1 MRGVHSAVDEIRRN
15 VFTEVARLA
24 YEGGD
29 MNRVDMIPY
38 NMIQGEVAH
47 HRHDVFLERAI
58 VEERVRLALGMNLE
72 PAGANAPVSAHM
84 QEVVEA
90 DDKYFEEPLVNI
102 IPFACN
108 ACPPKQIRITDSC
121 QGCIS
126 HPCMNVCPKD
136 AIYLDEQKHC
146 HIDQDKC
153 IKCGKCFNQCP
164 YRAISKIERPCAAAC
179 GMDAIGSDELGR
191 AKIDYDKCV
200 SCGMCLVNCPFAAI
214 ADKSQIFQIINA
226 IKRGEEVIACVAPAF
241 VGQFGKEATPPK
253 IKAAMR
259 ILGFKDVVE
268 VAIGADLCTV
278 EEAHDF
284 LENVPAK
291 QPFMGT
297 SCCPAWSVMA
307 KKLFPQF
314 KDYISMALTP
324 MVITA
329 RMVKKDHPNA
339 RICFIG
345 PCAAKKLEANR
356 KSVRS
361 DVDFVLTFEELQGMF
376 DAKDIDFA
384 AIEPGPDDNMDE
396 GTGMGRGFAVGGGV
410 AAAVVEAISHI
421 DPDREVKIEYGDGLR
436 ECRKML
442 MMAKAGK
449 RDGYLLEGMACPGGC
464 IAGAGTVQ
472 PPEKSRRLL
481 EQYKAQ
487 APKSNPVESDYT
499 EYLQIIREDE
509 ENWDPVARH

>member
-1 MRGVHSAVDEIRRN
+1 M
-15 VFTEVARLA
+15 
-24 YEGGD
+24 
-29 MNRVDMIPY
+29 
-38 NMIQGEVAH
+38 
-47 HRHDVFLERAI
+47 FLERAI
-58 VEERVRLALGMNLE
+58 VQERLRLALGMNLQ
-72 PAGANAPVSAHM
+72 SAEEQM
-84 QEVVEA
+84 PISASIQEA
-90 DDKYFEEPLVNI
+90 ATDQKYFEEPLVNI

-108 ACPPKQIRITDSC
+108 ACPPKQVRITDSC

-136 AIYLDEQKHC
+136 AIYLDKDKHC

-179 GMDAIGSDELGR
+179 GMDAIESDELGR
-191 AKIDYDKCV
+191 AKINYDKCV

-214 ADKSQIFQIINA
+214 ADKSQIFQIVTA
-226 IKRGEEVIACVAPAF
+226 IKRSEEVIACVAPAF
-241 VGQFGKEATPPK
+241 VGQFGKDATPAK

-259 ILGFKDVVE
+259 QLGFADVVE

-278 EEAHDF
+278 EEARDF
-284 LENVPAK
+284 LEEVPAK

-339 RICFIG
+339 RICFVG

-356 KSVRS
+356 RSVRS

-376 DAKDIDFA
+376 DAKEIDFA
-384 AIEPGPDDNMDE
+384 TIVPGPDDNMDE

-410 AAAVVEAISHI
+410 AAAVVEAIKHM

-442 MMAKAGK
+442 AMAKAGK

-464 IAGAGTVQ
+464 VAGAGTIAPV
-472 PPEKSRRLL
+472 PVTSAAVKK
-481 EQYKAQ
+481 YKADSRKQ
-487 APKSNPVESDYT
+487 SAGDSEFADRLKEAT
-499 EYLQIIREDE
+499 E
-509 ENWDPVARH
+509 

>member
-1 MRGVHSAVDEIRRN
+1 MRGVHSAVDDIRRN

-29 MNRVDMIPY
+29 LSRVDMIPY
-38 NMIQGEVAH
+38 KIVPGEVAK
-47 HRHDVFLERAI
+47 HRHDVFLERA
-58 VEERVRLALGMNLE
+58 VVSARMRLALGMSMN
-72 PAGANAPVSAHM
+72 PGGPVAPLSAQI
-84 QEVVEA
+84 QEA
-90 DDKYFEEPLVNI
+90 YTDQKYFEEPLVNI

-108 ACPPKQIRITDSC
+108 ACPSKQVRITDSC

-136 AIYLDEQKHC
+136 AIFVDKDQHC

-164 YRAISKIERPCAAAC
+164 YHAISKIERPCAAAC
-179 GMDAIGSDELGR
+179 GMDAIESDELGR
-191 AKIDYDKCV
+191 AKINYDKCV

-226 IKRGEEVIACVAPAF
+226 MKRGEEVIACVAPAF
-241 VGQFGKEATPPK
+241 VGQFGKDATPAK
-253 IKAAMR
+253 LKAAMR
-259 ILGFKDVVE
+259 HLGFADVVE
-268 VAIGADLCTV
+268 VSIGADLCTV

-329 RMVKKDHPNA
+329 RMVKREHPNA
-339 RICFIG
+339 RIAFIG

-361 DVDFVLTFEELQGMF
+361 DVDFVLTFEELLGMF
-376 DAKDIDFA
+376 DAKSIDFA
-384 AIEPGPDDNMDE
+384 TIESDPADEMDE
-396 GTGMGRGFAVGGGV
+396 GTAMGRGFAVGGGV
-410 AAAVVEAISHI
+410 AAAVVEAIRHI
-421 DPDREVKIEYGDGLR
+421 DPDREIKIEYGDGLK

-442 MMAKAGK
+442 MLAKAGK
-449 RDGYLLEGMACPGGC
+449 RDGYLLEGMGCPGGC
-464 IAGAGTVQ
+464 VAGAGTIRPVKESTASVEKFKSAA
-472 PPEKSRRLL
+472 PEVSCTKSPYVDRL
-481 EQYKAQ
+481 KD
-487 APKSNPVESDYT
+487 VE
-499 EYLQIIREDE
+499 E
-509 ENWDPVARH
+509 

>member
-1 MRGVHSAVDEIRRN
+1 MRGVHSVVDEIRRN

-29 MNRVDMIPY
+29 LNRVDMIPY
-38 NMIQGEVAH
+38 KLVPGEIAH
-47 HRHDVFLERAI
+47 YRHDVFLERA
-58 VEERVRLALGMNLE
+58 VVAARVRLALGMDL
-72 PAGANAPVSAHM
+72 APGKPRSALSDQI
-84 QEVVEA
+84 QEA
-90 DDKYFEEPLVNI
+90 ATDQKYFEEPLVNI

-136 AIYLDEQKHC
+136 AIYLDKDKHC

-153 IKCGKCFNQCP
+153 IKCGKCFSQCP
-164 YRAISKIERPCAAAC
+164 YHAISKIERPCAAAC

-214 ADKSQIFQIINA
+214 ADKSQILQVITAMQRN
-226 IKRGEEVIACVAPAF
+226 EEVIACVAPAF
-241 VGQFGKEATPPK
+241 VGQFGKEATPAK
-253 IKAAMR
+253 LKAAR
-259 ILGFKDVVE
+259 RRLGFADVVE

-278 EEAHDF
+278 EEAKDF
-284 LENVPAK
+284 LEEVPEK

-307 KKLFPQF
+307 KKLFPEF

-356 KSVRS
+356 RSVRS

-376 DAKDIDFA
+376 DAKEVDFTK
-384 AIEPGPDDNMDE
+384 IEADPADNMDE

-410 AAAVVEAISHI
+410 AAAVVEAIKHI
-421 DPDREVKIEYGDGLR
+421 DPDREVLIEAVDGLR

-442 MMAKAGK
+442 QMAKAGK
-449 RDGYLLEGMACPGGC
+449 RNGYLLEGMACPGGC
-464 IAGAGTVQ
+464 VAGAGTIQ
-472 PPEKSRRLL
+472 PVKQSAASVEQFKKAAPEQSCTTSPFLNRL
-481 EQYKAQ
+481 EE
-487 APKSNPVESDYT
+487 VEKKY
-499 EYLQIIREDE
+499 Q
-509 ENWDPVARH
+509 